1 MRLQPRFFTPIGTL
15 RHAGRLN
22 FLTQDVRAAGTV
34 LGFFGAAAALGAQ
47 PADLALMVVRRQ
59 SAADLHRQVVLV
71 FQKDPAFADGLVR
84 LYKARRRPIGF
95 EGEQRWCAIP
105 EPSFL
110 ADETFALLAAR
121 FPTLLLIEEMTGEG
135 HRIEVFGSS
144 GFRELP
150 RLNLAPL
157 PGQTAPAAA
166 APALR
171 PRPGATVTPLPPRPA
186 VRPAAYAA
194 PPAPA
199 RVLPLRPRRL
209 KSAVKLNER
218 VERQVV
224 DEFRRLLRAVSAY
237 S

>member
-1 MRLQPRFFTPIGTL
+1 MRLQPRFFAPIGTL
-15 RHAGRLN
+15 RHAARLN

-47 PADLALMVVRRQ
+47 PADLVLMVVRRQ
-59 SAADLHRQVVLV
+59 SPADLHRQVVLV
-71 FQKDPAFADGLVR
+71 FQKDPSFADSLAR

-121 FPTLLLIEEMTGEG
+121 FPTLLLIEEMPGET
-135 HRIEVFGSS
+135 HRIEVHGSS
-144 GFRELP
+144 GFGELP
-150 RLNLAPL
+150 KLMLAPL
-157 PGQTAPAAA
+157 PGKAAV
-166 APALR
+166 ALPPK
-171 PRPGATVTPLPPRPA
+171 PRPAATVTPLPSRPA
-186 VRPAAYAA
+186 VRPVSYGA

-209 KSAVKLNER
+209 KSTVKLNER
-218 VERQVV
+218 TERQVV
-224 DEFRRLLRAVSAY
+224 DEFRRLLKAVSLY